1 MAVFKSTIKAKKIMA
16 NIKNMMDNLFRV
28 FNLIQCNLVNI
39 SLKMDNTDQIESCE
53 NLDLMDGMMAD
64 LLVMPD

>member
-1 MAVFKSTIKAKKIMA
+1 MA
-16 NIKNMMDNLFRV
+16 NIEFMMDNLFRV
-28 FNLIQCNLVNI
+28 FNLIKCNLVSVN
-39 SLKMDNTDQIESCE
+39 LKMDNTDQIESCE

>member
-1 MAVFKSTIKAKKIMA
+1 MT
-16 NIKNMMDNLFRV
+16 NIKYMMDNLFRV
-28 FNLIQCNLVNI
+28 FNLIQCNLVSIN
-39 SLKMDNTDQIESCE
+39 LKMDNTDQVECCK